1 MAITVHPVNHD
12 FVAEVCDVDLSQPLS
27 QEDLKAIKDAFW
39 KYAVLVFPAQE
50 LTQQQHIN
58 FGQVFGRVEA
68 DRIVD
73 NKNQKSRFGNEFS
86 DVSNLD
92 AEGRIWSADSR
103 QREYKAANR
112 LWHTDSSFRFTPGL
126 CSLLYGRSIPPVG
139 GQTEFTDERAAY
151 DALSDATRARLEGLV
166 GEHSLAVSRKRG
178 GYTKFTDEEYRRAV
192 RVPQLLVR
200 TIPETGR
207 KSLYLASHIGRIY
220 GLSEAESDRLL
231 EELMAHATQRQFV
244 YSHRWRPNDLVMW
257 DNRCTM
263 HRGMD
268 YDDLRFVRDMRRVT
282 IADIGNSC
290 EQAGVPLPA
299 RYQSLAAASH

>member
-1 MAITVHPVNHD
+1 MTITVHPASSN
-12 FVAEVCDVDLSQPLS
+12 FVAEVCDVDLSQSLS
-27 QEDLKAIKDAFW
+27 QEDLAAIKEAFW
-39 KYAVLVFPAQE
+39 KYSVLVFPGQE
-50 LTQQQHIN
+50 LSQQQHVS

-92 AEGRIWSADSR
+92 AQGRIWAADSR

-126 CSLLYGRSIPPVG
+126 CSLLYARSIPPVG
-139 GQTEFTDERAAY
+139 GQTEFADEYAAY
-151 DALSDATRARLEGLV
+151 DALSDATKSRLEGLV
-166 GEHSLAVSRKRG
+166 AEHSLAVSRRRSG
-178 GYTKFTDEEYRRAV
+178 FVKFTDEEYRRAA

-200 TIPETGR
+200 TIPESGR
-207 KSLYLASHIGRIY
+207 KALYLASHIGCIY
-220 GLSEAESDRLL
+220 GMSEAESDRLL
-231 EELMAHATQRQFV
+231 EELMAHATQRRFV
-244 YSHRWRPNDLVMW
+244 YSHRWRQNDLVMW

-290 EQAGVPLPA
+290 EQDGVPLPA
-299 RYQSLAAASH
+299 QYQGAAAH

>member
-1 MAITVHPVNHD
+1 MAISVHPVSSN
-12 FVAEVCDVDLSQPLS
+12 FVAEVCDVDLSQELS
-27 QEDLKAIKDAFW
+27 ETDLSAIKNAFW
-39 KYAVLVFPAQE
+39 KYSVLIFPGQE
-50 LTQQQHIN
+50 LSQQQHLN
-58 FGQVFGRVEA
+58 FGLRFGPVEA

-92 AEGRIWSADSR
+92 AEGRIWAADSR

-151 DALSDATRARLEGLV
+151 DALDMGVRARLAGLV
-166 GEHSLAVSRKRG
+166 GEHCLAVSRKRG
-178 GYTKFTDEEYRRAV
+178 GYAKFTEEEYRRAV

-200 TIPETGR
+200 TIPESGR

-220 GLSEAESDRLL
+220 GMSETESDRLL

-244 YSHRWRPNDLVMW
+244 YSHRWRPNDLMMW

-282 IADIGNSC
+282 IADIGNTC
-290 EQAGVPLPA
+290 ERAGVPLPA
-299 RYQSLAAASH
+299 DYQVSVAQH